1 MSHPDVRPRLRPPEP
16 EEPPETD
23 DCVDRARA
31 GDAAAFRELFRR
43 HAPRV
48 HRMLLDLTG
57 DATFADEG
65 TQETF
70 VRAHRQLGT
79 LMSGERFLAWTF
91 GIARHV
97 WQEELRRRRLRP
109 SAAGE
114 RPDEPDPALSPEQIL
129 LLAEAEDAFASALA
143 SLTPDRR
150 AVFLLYTDHG
160 LSYVEIARVMESD
173 VTHVRNE
180 LYRGRRALRA
190 ALADYLAGER

>member
-1 MSHPDVRPRLRPPEP
+1 
-16 EEPPETD
+16 
-23 DCVDRARA
+23 VDRARA

-48 HRMLLDLTG
+48 HRVLLDLTG
-57 DATFADEG
+57 DAAFAEEG

-70 VRAHRQLGT
+70 VRAHRQLGS
-79 LMSGERFLAWTF
+79 LQSGERFLAWTF
-91 GIARHV
+91 AIARHV
-97 WQEELRRRRLRP
+97 WQEELRRRRMRP
-109 SAAGE
+109 GGAGE
-114 RPDEPDPALSPEQIL
+114 PPDQPDPALSPEQIL

-143 SLTPDRR
+143 GLHPDRR

-160 LSYVEIARVMESD
+160 LSYIEVARVMGTD

-180 LYRGRRALRA
+180 LHRARRALRA